1 MDEKGDFLKMKEKTS
16 PQIKELYYFE

>member
-16 PQIKELYYFE
+16 PQIKGLYYFE